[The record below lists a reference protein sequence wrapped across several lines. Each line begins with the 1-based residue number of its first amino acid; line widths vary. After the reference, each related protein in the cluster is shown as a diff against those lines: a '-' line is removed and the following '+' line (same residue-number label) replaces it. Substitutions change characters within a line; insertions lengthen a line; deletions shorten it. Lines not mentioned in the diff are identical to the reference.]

1 MAEDVVE
8 GGFVSAATPK
18 SATRNLA
25 QLYRE
30 ALEANLAD
38 SSGAT
43 VRRACEIG
51 RRAIAEGL
59 SLFELAAMHHEA
71 LARTLSRTPSSVRSA
86 QEIRR
91 AGEFLCESLSPY
103 EIAHR
108 GFRQNICALRQLNEA
123 LEREIR
129 RDEQRNESELAA
141 AEAALAE
148 AAKLERLRAEPPP
161 THMAGTGDMP
171 RAGPAGIAIV
181 NFDLINH

>member
-38 SSGAT
+38 SSEAT

-59 SLFELAAMHHEA
+59 SLFELAAMHHDA
-71 LARTLSRTPSSVRSA
+71 LARTLSRTPSSGRA
-86 QEIRR
+86 AEEIPR
-91 AGEFLCESLSPY
+91 AGEVLCGSRTRYDTAP
-103 EIAHR
+103 R
-108 GFRQNICALRQLNEA
+108 GLR
-123 LEREIR
+123 
-129 RDEQRNESELAA
+129 
-141 AEAALAE
+141 
-148 AAKLERLRAEPPP
+148 
-161 THMAGTGDMP
+161 
-171 RAGPAGIAIV
+171 
-181 NFDLINH
+181 